1 MKKPKRQPLRILLTE
16 DHASTRLGIKEIL
29 REQYRQAVFGEAC
42 DERETVALLQK
53 RGWDLLILDI
63 SLPGRHG
70 LEVLH
75 RVKRLRPFLPV
86 LIFSTHPEDQFA
98 MFALQAGASGYLT
111 KERAP
116 EDLVVAV
123 RKVLAGDLFI
133 SPLVAARLKQEPTP
147 ASAGLPHEALS
158 ERELQV
164 LRLTASGE
172 SGKAIAAALGLS
184 QKTVSTYRMRLR
196 KKLGLNSS
204 GELGRY
210 VERYRLV

>member
-1 MKKPKRQPLRILLTE
+1 MKKPKRQSLRILLTE

-29 REQYRQAVFGEAC
+29 REKYRQAVFGEAR

-75 RVKRLRPFLPV
+75 LVKRLRPVLPV

-123 RKVLAGDLFI
+123 RKVLAGDRFI
-133 SPLVAARLKQEPTP
+133 SPLAAARLAQEPAST
-147 ASAGLPHEALS
+147 SAGLPHEALS

-164 LRLTASGE
+164 LRLTASGQ
-172 SGKAIAAALGLS
+172 SGKAIAAVLGLS

-196 KKLGLNSS
+196 GKLGLNSYS
-204 GELGRY
+204 ELGRY
-210 VERYRLV
+210 AERYQLV